1 MRQWSARG
9 GDVEWGVTVDGGD
22 ALVQRHAHMLDT
34 VPGDLGS
41 DPEWGIGI
49 RTVLGRATAEV
60 DARGLAAVYRAQHLR
75 DPETVEVDAAVKY
88 DGQRLDYAANIIGGD
103 GIAVLLNRVAP

>member
-9 GDVEWGVTVDGGD
+9 GDVEWGTTVDSGE
-22 ALVQRHAHMLDT
+22 ALVQRHDHMLDT

-41 DPEWGIGI
+41 DPEWGIGV
-49 RTVLGRATAEV
+49 RTVLGRTTAEV

-75 DPETVEVDAAVKY
+75 DPETVEVATTVKY
-88 DGQRLDYAANIIGGD
+88 DGLRLDYDAQLTGSD
-103 GIAVLLNRVAP
+103 GLTLPLNRVAP